1 MRQLS
6 NSSPMKITNSLAAIL
21 RGLSAVLA
29 GDFHRARSWFVVA
42 GIFARLKG

>member
-21 RGLSAVLA
+21 RGLAAVLS
-29 GDFHRARSWFVVA
+29 GDLRRARSWFVVA
-42 GIFARLKG
+42 VIFARLKG